1 MNIYNS
7 LTSPEAGAKEQAI
20 AQYNASKSLA
30 LQKKSE
36 YTDPLTLIGAE
47 LAQSGLGGT
56 AKRLAK
62 RTGFNSLNNVVENIQ
77 KNGLS
82 KGLTKTLGQ
91 LQTEGQAKGGSI
103 IDRIT
108 SQASKKLNGIG
119 LPAVTDVEKG
129 VLQKGG
135 DIKSLLQSRSQTIKS
150 SAEAFASRGQ
160 SQTDVASMLKKYGK
174 TGQGFADAQDL
185 DKSGI
190 INIGKGVAS
199 KKIQGYSEPV
209 PDVLDDEGNVIPDEA
224 TKIAEKRAD
233 DLASGALDPS
243 KPLDQLFL
251 QQTEA
256 VLKKSGKEPAT
267 PDTAVTDPDES
278 PDLLSDLQAKIA
290 SPYPSPIDTG
300 KFVQKINPADVSDAP
315 SAIGIQGSYSRGGVK
330 IQAAAPDKGTPK
342 FNPYGQRDPTVSD
355 GLGWKAES
363 ARRKQ
368 AIQDTVMGNYD
379 KTKDATQVEAVGDI
393 YTKYDSANIPPI
405 SATVDGPDRVNAL
418 KQTYSEAEQYL
429 GIDNNRNLQIDTLSP
444 PASSKTD
451 DSFDASKL
459 TDPKDLPPPDA
470 SLFPPPKADPTPDI
484 QTAPKTPVSTPT
496 SDPDVSVPK
505 PTASSLDAIAGTS
518 DESNV
523 ATLLKTATIDSTVAD
538 DNPLGDIV
546 TGLLGVGALVA
557 PLFIHENSNPLQQTI
572 TSGYQE
578 GATEAG

>member
-1 MNIYNS
+1 MNYNI
-7 LTSPEAGAKEQAI
+7 LTQGPEASATSAM

-30 LQKKSE
+30 SQKKAE
-36 YTDPLTLIGAE
+36 YTDPLSLVGVE
-47 LAQSGLGGT
+47 LVQHGLGNT
-56 AKRLAK
+56 IKNVAKK
-62 RTGFNSLNNVVENIQ
+62 TGFNSLNNVVENIQ

-119 LPAVTDVEKG
+119 LPAVTDLEKG

-160 SQTDVASMLKKYGK
+160 SQADVASMLKKYGK
-174 TGQGFADAQDL
+174 TGQGFADAQDV

-267 PDTAVTDPDES
+267 PDTAVTDPDEA
-278 PDLLSDLQAKIA
+278 PDLLSDLQSKIA

-330 IQAAAPDKGTPK
+330 IQASVPDKGTPK

-429 GIDNNRNLQIDTLSP
+429 GINNNRNLQIDTLSP
-444 PASSKTD
+444 PAQSKTD
-451 DSFDASKL
+451 DNFDASKL

-470 SLFPPPKADPTPDI
+470 SLFPPPKAEAEAGPAPPKEPSADTP
-484 QTAPKTPVSTPT
+484 K
-496 SDPDVSVPK
+496 PDV
-505 PTASSLDAIAGTS
+505 DTS
-518 DESNV
+518 PSI
-523 ATLLKTATIDSTVAD
+523 LTATEPKVESGLEKVVGESAI
-538 DNPLGDIV
+538 GDATGIGDLV
-546 TGLLGVGALVA
+546 TGALGVAALVA
-557 PLFIHENSNPLQQTI
+557 PLFIHENTKPLAPSISAGFQA
-572 TSGYQE
+572 
-578 GATEAG
+578 GATEV